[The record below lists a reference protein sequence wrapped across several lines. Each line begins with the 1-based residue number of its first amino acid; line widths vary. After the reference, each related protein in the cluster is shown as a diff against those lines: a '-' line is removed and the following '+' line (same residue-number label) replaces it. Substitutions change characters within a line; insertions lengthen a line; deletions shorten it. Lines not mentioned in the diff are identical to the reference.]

1 MDTILAVTA
10 ISVFTAAVCILQIRR
25 ALRGGDYRTRNDRR
39 QAAWLV
45 LCEPRPEPA
54 APGTNDALLA
64 ACNQLCPDLARKE
77 ERP

>member
-1 MDTILAVTA
+1 MATFFAA
-10 ISVFTAAVCILQIRR
+10 IAIGIAAAAVVAAQIRR

-54 APGTNDALLA
+54 APGTNDELLA

-77 ERP
+77 GQP